1 MSSHPAPDLSRL
13 PEEIRGRVRLT
24 TSCHDCDVLPKV
36 EAAGQVVTREDG
48 REVQVMHNGVVVEA
62 GGYFGDWM
70 AEIIRCLRGHHEP
83 QEELAFARVLD
94 RLADGAD
101 RPLTAIE
108 LGSFWAY
115 YSLWFLD
122 RFPDGRVVAME
133 PDPLNLE
140 LGKRNFELN
149 GRTGTFV
156 QGVIGPHP
164 GETTDFAS
172 ETDGRTHAVTQM
184 SLETLMAE
192 GGMDHVDLLLCDI
205 QGGEQY
211 FFTQAMDLLR
221 RGAVRFAVVS
231 THHHSISGDPLTHQK
246 VLELFRGLGA
256 HIVVEHTVGES
267 FSGDG
272 LIVVSF
278 DPATDGDFV
287 VETSMARQG
296 DSLFGAVEYDLAH
309 AQEQVRALTADRD
322 QLERAARS
330 AAEEARAR
338 SEELSL
344 VRATRLWRWSAG
356 ARQIWSRLRTVR
368 DRVRAG

>member
-36 EAAGQVVTREDG
+36 ETAGQVVTREDG

-149 GRTGTFV
+149 GRT
-156 QGVIGPHP
+156 
-164 GETTDFAS
+164 
-172 ETDGRTHAVTQM
+172 HAVAQM

-246 VLELFRGLGA
+246 VLELFRGMGA

-278 DPATDGDFV
+278 DPAADGDFTL
-287 VETSMARQG
+287 ETSMARQG
-296 DSLFGAVEYDLAH
+296 DSLFGALEYDLAD
-309 AQEQVRALTADRD
+309 AQEQVRALTAERGR
-322 QLERAARS
+322 LEQAARD
-330 AAEEARAR
+330 AEEEARTR
-338 SEELSL
+338 SEELSS
-344 VRATRLWRWSAG
+344 VHATRLWRWSAG
-356 ARQIWSRLRTVR
+356 GRRIYSRLRTVR